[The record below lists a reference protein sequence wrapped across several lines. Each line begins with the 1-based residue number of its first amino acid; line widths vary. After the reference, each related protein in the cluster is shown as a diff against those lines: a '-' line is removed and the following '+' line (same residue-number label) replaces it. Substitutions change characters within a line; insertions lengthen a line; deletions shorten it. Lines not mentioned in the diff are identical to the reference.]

1 MGAGIRV
8 GVLGGTFDPV
18 HWGHLLIAEEARV
31 RVGLERVLFVPTGM
45 PWLKT
50 DRVISPARHRLAM
63 LRLAIASHPA
73 FALSTVEVDRE
84 GPSYTVDTLEGLK
97 LEGGPQT
104 ELFFILGADS
114 FRDLPRWESP
124 RRIVELC
131 YLVCVP
137 RPGLEEVSP
146 AHLEGSIPGI
156 TARAFMLE
164 GPLVDISASDIRR
177 RVAAGISIRY
187 RVPQEVEDYI
197 LEHQLYKGGGQ

>member
-1 MGAGIRV
+1 MDSGMRV

-31 RVGLERVLFVPTGM
+31 RMGLGRVLFVPAGM

-50 DRVISPARHRLAM
+50 GRVISPAHHRLAM
-63 LRLAIASHPA
+63 LRLAIASHSA
-73 FALSTVEVDRE
+73 FALSTVEMDRE
-84 GPSYTVDTLEGLK
+84 GPSYTVDTLERLG
-97 LEGGPQT
+97 LEGDPHA

-137 RPGLEEVSP
+137 RPGLEKFGP
-146 AHLEGSIPGI
+146 ALLEGSIPGI
-156 TARAFMLE
+156 TARTFMLE

-197 LEHQLYKGGGQ
+197 LEHQLYKGGGE